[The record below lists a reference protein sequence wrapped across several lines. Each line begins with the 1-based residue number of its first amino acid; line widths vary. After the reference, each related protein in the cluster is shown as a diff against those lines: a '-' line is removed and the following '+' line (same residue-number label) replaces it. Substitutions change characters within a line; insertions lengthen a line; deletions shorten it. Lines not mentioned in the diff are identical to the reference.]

1 MIAHKLAVASV
12 AAASLMLAAC
22 SSQSGEPSSSATSA
36 SQSAAEP
43 TAAEPTAAT
52 MQCLPVPGDQLVVL
66 EDDLQLQ
73 NSDNVLPAINVET
86 AQDAV
91 LLMALDEVSKALD
104 TPTLIGLNRA
114 VDIELRTSREVAEE
128 FVMENSVAAP
138 MTGGGEIT
146 IGAANF
152 SENITI
158 AEIYGVVL
166 RNAGYDVEVRAI
178 GNRETYLPALQS
190 GEIDVVPEYAA
201 TVAEYLN
208 RLANGAEAPA
218 VASGDIQATYEAL
231 SALGNDAGIIFGLAS
246 AAQDQNAFAVTTAF
260 AEQYGV
266 TSLTELAETCGS
278 ITLGGPPECPER
290 TFCGLGLEDVYGL
303 TIDSFAALDAGGP
316 LTKTALKTGEV
327 AVGLVFSSDGEL
339 ATE

>member
-22 SSQSGEPSSSATSA
+22 SSQSEEPTSSATSA
-36 SQSAAEP
+36 SQSATES
-43 TAAEPTAAT
+43 TAAAL
-52 MQCLPVPGDQLVVL
+52 QCLPVPGDQLVVL

-86 AQDAV
+86 AQDAT

-128 FVMENSVAAP
+128 FVMDNSVVAP

-208 RLANGAEAPA
+208 RLANGADAPA

-266 TSLTELAETCGS
+266 SSLTELAETCGS

-290 TFCGLGLEDVYGL
+290 TFCGIGLEEVYGL

>member
-22 SSQSGEPSSSATSA
+22 SSQSAEPSSAATSA
-36 SQSAAEP
+36 SQSATESNG
-43 TAAEPTAAT
+43 AA

-86 AQDAV
+86 AQDAT

-128 FVMENSVAAP
+128 FVMENSVVAP

-231 SALGNDAGIIFGLAS
+231 STLGNDAGIIFGLAS
-246 AAQDQNAFAVTTAF
+246 EAQDQNAFAVTTAF

-290 TFCGLGLEDVYGL
+290 TFCAIGLEDVYGL

>member
-22 SSQSGEPSSSATSA
+22 SSQSAEPSSAATSA
-36 SQSAAEP
+36 SQSATESNG
-43 TAAEPTAAT
+43 AA

-73 NSDNVLPAINVET
+73 NADNVLPAINVET

-128 FVMENSVAAP
+128 FVMENSVVAP

-231 SALGNDAGIIFGLAS
+231 STLGNDAGIIFGLAS
-246 AAQDQNAFAVTTAF
+246 EAQDQNAFAVTTAF

-290 TFCGLGLEDVYGL
+290 TFCAIGLEDVYGL